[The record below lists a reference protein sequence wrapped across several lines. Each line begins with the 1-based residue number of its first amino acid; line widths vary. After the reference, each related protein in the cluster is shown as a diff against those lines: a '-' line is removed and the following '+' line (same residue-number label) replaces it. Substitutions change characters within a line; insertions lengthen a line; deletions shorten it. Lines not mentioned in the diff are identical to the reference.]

1 MGLFRY
7 EILLEGNPMDLIVT
21 AAGEGWQAAYGDRR
35 WRCAVGRSGIQV
47 EKVEGDGVSPVGR
60 WPIRTVYY
68 RSDRIEK
75 PVSPFATRAIAELDG
90 WCDDPAHADYN
101 RPVTRPFEAS
111 HEEMW
116 RQDDLYD
123 IVVVLGQ
130 NDDPPVAGAGSAIF
144 LHIAR
149 PDYSPTAGCAALA
162 KEDLLAF
169 LALAQSGT
177 HLEFR
182 ATA

>member
-1 MGLFRY
+1 MDL
-7 EILLEGNPMDLIVT
+7 DLIVKR
-21 AAGEGWQAAYGDRR
+21 AGEGWQASYGDKV
-35 WRCAVGRSGIQV
+35 WRAAVGSSGIQAQ
-47 EKVEGDGVSPVGR
+47 KTEGDGVSPIGC
-60 WPIRTVYY
+60 WPIRKVLF
-68 RSDRIEK
+68 RADK
-75 PVSPFATRAIAELDG
+75 LPAAPVSVFPTAAIAPDDG
-90 WCDDPAHADYN
+90 WCDAPDHPAYN
-101 RPVTRPFEAS
+101 RPVKLPFAAS

-116 RQDDLYD
+116 RKDDLYD

-169 LALAQSGT
+169 LALAQFGT